1 MYRILSASKDG
12 YIQNKIISGER
23 CTTSNVGQAATSDLF
38 KLYDQTTLLSSST
51 VLSGVIELSRLL
63 IKFDYDTLQQITG
76 SFLNTNDTTF
86 KAYLSLKDVYGG
98 QTTPS
103 NFTITLMPLSK
114 SWDEGRGSDVIS
126 YRDLDTTNFLSA
138 SSITPWQISG
148 AMEGSVSGILGD
160 TLLDVYVSG
169 NLGSGTVPLTVSQT
183 FARGDEDLL
192 MDVTTLVSAAMRAT
206 SPIQNNGWRLS
217 FSAVEETD
225 SNTYFVKR
233 FGTKQ
238 AQSTA
243 LRPQLI
249 IKYNDQIQDDS
260 GNAMFNTSGSQ
271 NIFTYNRVDGVAQNF
286 ISGSTEIT
294 GNNCVILNLYAG
306 KYITYTANSWST
318 SHSASIDHLTRSW
331 YMITQSFTGSQV
343 SIGGILEPGIYSA
356 SVNMNTTA
364 NTTLKNFLTS
374 SKSQEFRYEWLST
387 VDAVGIE
394 GVSGSSYAYSP
405 LASGKATWK
414 LPQGSVSNFD
424 EENWV
429 VNVTNLKQLYK
440 STERARLRLF
450 ILDYNTE
457 QAASRIPL
465 KPKSMIFD
473 NIMWQIRKAYTN
485 EIIIPFDDPATL
497 CSYDGEGMYFNLWIS
512 DLPAGEVYELS
523 FMINHGGRDCLID
536 KSGFRFKV
544 MD

>member
-23 CTTSNVGQAATSDLF
+23 CTTSNVGQAATLDLY
-38 KLYDQTTLLSSST
+38 KLYDLQTTTSTSYEVSGAVYYTLTSSD
-51 VLSGVIELSRLL
+51 IELSRLL

-76 SFLNTNDTTF
+76 SYLNTNDSTF

-138 SSITPWQISG
+138 SSTTPWQLSG
-148 AMEGSVSGILGD
+148 AMNGSVSGTLGD
-160 TLLDVYVSG
+160 PLLDVYVSG
-169 NLGSGTVPLTVSQT
+169 NLGSGTAALTVSQT

-192 MDVTTLVSAAMRAT
+192 MDVTTLVSAAMRAA
-206 SPIQNNGWRLS
+206 SPIPNYGWRLS
-217 FSAVEETD
+217 LSAAEETD
-225 SNTYFVKR
+225 TNTYFVKR

-238 AQSTA
+238 TQSTA

-260 GNAMFNTSGSQ
+260 GNTQFNTSGSQ

-286 ISGSTEIT
+286 ISGSTEVI

-306 KYITYTANSWST
+306 KYITYTTSSWSL
-318 SHSASIDHLTRSW
+318 SHSASINHLTRSW

-356 SVNMNTTA
+356 SVNMNTVTNTA
-364 NTTLKNFLTS
+364 LKNFLTS

-387 VDAVGIE
+387 D
-394 GVSGSSYAYSP
+394 VSNSYSY
-405 LASGKATWK
+405 ASGKSTWK
-414 LPQGSVSNFD
+414 LPRGSVSNFD

-429 VNVTNLKQLYK
+429 VNVTNLKQLYR
-440 STERARLRLF
+440 SSERARLRLF

-473 NIMWQIRKAYTN
+473 NIMWQVRKAYTG
-485 EIIIPFDDPATL
+485 EIIIPFDASATL
-497 CSYDGEGMYFNLWIS
+497 CSYDGEGMYFNLWMQ
-512 DLPAGEVYELS
+512 DLPPGEVYELQ
-523 FMINHGGRDCLID
+523 FLINHGGKDCLID
-536 KSGFRFKV
+536 KGGFRFKV